1 MPKNDFFHREELV
14 LSSPRLHLQ
23 QTTEQLTD
31 HESIHLQSQVVRSL
45 GLDSDWDRSNLVGET
60 KCLFVVVRSNR
71 GNYNNKEY
79 GQKQQQ
85 QQKQERNRNRGVFM

>member
-1 MPKNDFFHREELV
+1 MTGTGV
-14 LSSPRLHLQ
+14 
-23 QTTEQLTD
+23 
-31 HESIHLQSQVVRSL
+31 
-45 GLDSDWDRSNLVGET
+45 NLVGET
-60 KCLFVVVRSNR
+60 KCLFVVVRSNG